1 MRHRGRLRAA
11 GHFAAAVAAT
21 TLVGT
26 IVQTQINLYDIQQLG
41 VDIPTAIRLRTT
53 GEDLLGFSPTMA
65 GLAAAALLPAMPC
78 AVWLARRYRWV
89 RGALFALGGWC
100 ALTIA
105 FFIADAVAPMPTLV
119 AATRSIVGAVAVA
132 ASGAAGG
139 GLFYLLWSR
148 AARRAAQQTCAPVAT
163 QGGTIDD

>member
-1 MRHRGRLRAA
+1 MRHRGRLRAV

-21 TLVGT
+21 TIAGT

-41 VDIPTAIRLRTT
+41 VDIPAAIRLRTSA
-53 GEDLLGFSPTMA
+53 EDLLGFSPTMA
-65 GLAAAALLPAMPC
+65 GLAAAALLPALPF

-100 ALTIA
+100 ALLIA

-119 AATRSIVGAVAVA
+119 AATRTIAGAVAVA
-132 ASGAAGG
+132 ASGAVGG
-139 GLFYLLWSR
+139 IVFYLLWSR
-148 AARRAAQQTCAPVAT
+148 AARLATHPVAT
-163 QGGTIDD
+163 QGGSIDD